1 MNQRSFVVV
10 LLLIAALLAGWMFYT
25 SQQAVQAEPIQEV
38 TAKYWNSG
46 HADAASEAFVHWN
59 EDEPAEIPV
68 YCARC
73 HSSSGFMD
81 FVGADGSEAGK
92 VDMAGKIND
101 PINCTACHNDEAHA
115 LDAVTLPSGVEVTG
129 TGANSVC
136 MSCHGG
142 MSAGTAVAAA
152 TEGKEED
159 TPMADSSLMG
169 PHYFHAAAVHQGA
182 DAGAGYQYE
191 GKTYVGAFEHAEPV
205 SSCTECHD
213 PHSLHTQKIPN
224 SDASLC
230 STCHSDVSGFADY
243 RKVSMSKVDY
253 DGDGTVEPVFDEIE
267 GVKAV
272 LYDALNKYSQ
282 ATTDNGFG
290 FKFDSYPYA
299 FIDTNKDG
307 TIDESEGIFPNQFK
321 LFTPRMQKAAF
332 NYMFVQKEP
341 AAYLHNAKYVLQLM
355 FDSIEDLSSVS
366 GVTTQG
372 LTRP

>member
-115 LDAVTLPSGVEVTG
+115 LDAVTFPSGVEVTG

-152 TEGKEED
+152 TEGKED

-182 DAGAGYQYE
+182 DAGAGY
-191 GKTYVGAFEHAEPV
+191 GMKAKPTWALSNMPNPSVPARNAR
-205 SSCTECHD
+205 SSL
-213 PHSLHTQKIPN
+213 LHTQKIPN
-224 SDASLC
+224 
-230 STCHSDVSGFADY
+230 
-243 RKVSMSKVDY
+243 
-253 DGDGTVEPVFDEIE
+253 
-267 GVKAV
+267 
-272 LYDALNKYSQ
+272 
-282 ATTDNGFG
+282 
-290 FKFDSYPYA
+290 
-299 FIDTNKDG
+299 
-307 TIDESEGIFPNQFK
+307 
-321 LFTPRMQKAAF
+321 
-332 NYMFVQKEP
+332 
-341 AAYLHNAKYVLQLM
+341 
-355 FDSIEDLSSVS
+355 
-366 GVTTQG
+366 
-372 LTRP
+372 